1 MTPGP
6 PTRERRVV
14 LIGRRARQLFAEPLF
29 ERGPQLPLT
38 RRSIRAKAGG
48 MALAELSRGGARVLA
63 MLGSPDKARDVVDAL
78 LVDRGV
84 DRKFAKAVDDEAGE
98 AAAEPVAAE
107 GRRADLTALPTFTV
121 DPATARDFDD
131 AVSAERIDEGYR
143 IWIHIADVS
152 AHVRPGTALDA
163 EAYRRATSTYV
174 PGAVAPMLPASL
186 SEGACS
192 LSPGVPRQALT
203 AELELTSDGE
213 PIRERFQ
220 RTLIRSDAR
229 LDYDEL
235 DEIFAGRRTAP
246 EPIQAPLEV
255 ARAAAAALRAR
266 RPDSA
271 IGLSTTEPEFKFDG
285 GDVISAHSLHQ
296 TEAHGLIEQLMVTCN
311 ERVATLLER
320 RRIPAIYRVHEQP
333 DPARIGFL
341 FEQLAALDLPTPAL
355 PKRITAT
362 EAGELA
368 GEASRL
374 VTREGKRRGHGQDAY
389 ASLVLRSLQR
399 AVYSERNLGHA
410 GLGSTAYAHFTSPI
424 RRYPDL
430 IAHRAVLSSLTGQEP
445 APDPREMKSAAL
457 HCSEREREAS
467 SVERD
472 ADDVCAAFLLE
483 RELYEAGWEHEFKGE
498 VSGVIAAAA
507 FVSFGGELGDVY
519 EGFLPA
525 RLLGG
530 ERFDLD
536 ETETA
541 LVGRRT
547 GRRLRFGDPVTVKV
561 EKIEKPR
568 GRVDLAPVS
577 T

>member
-1 MTPGP
+1 
-6 PTRERRVV
+6 
-14 LIGRRARQLFAEPLF
+14 
-29 ERGPQLPLT
+29 
-38 RRSIRAKAGG
+38 
-48 MALAELSRGGARVLA
+48 MALAEIGRDGARVLA
-63 MLGSPDKARDVVDAL
+63 LLGSPDRARDVVDAL

-84 DRKFAKAVDDEAGE
+84 HSEFPPAVDAE
-98 AAAEPVAAE
+98 AADAASAPAAAE
-107 GRRADLTALPTFTV
+107 GRRVDLTDLPTFTV
-121 DPATARDFDD
+121 DPASARDFDD
-131 AVSAERIDEGYR
+131 AVSAERTEEGFR
-143 IWIHIADVS
+143 IWVHIADV
-152 AHVRPGTALDA
+152 AEHVRPGTALDL

-192 LSPGVPRQALT
+192 LSPGVPRNAVT
-203 AELELTSDGE
+203 AELELSSEGE
-213 PIRERFQ
+213 PIRERFH

-235 DEIFAGRRTAP
+235 DKIFASRAKAP
-246 EPIQAPLEV
+246 EPIQGPLEV

-266 RPDSA
+266 RPESA
-271 IGLSTTEPEFKFDG
+271 IGLSTTEPEFEFSG
-285 GDVISAHSLHQ
+285 ADVVGAHRLHQ
-296 TEAHGLIEQLMVTCN
+296 TEAHQLIEQLMVTCN

-320 RRIPAIYRVHEQP
+320 RRIPSLYRVHEEP
-333 DPARIGFL
+333 EPARVGFL

-355 PKRITAT
+355 PKQITAT
-362 EAGELA
+362 EAGRLA
-368 GEASRL
+368 GDASRL

-389 ASLVLRSLQR
+389 SSLVLRSLQR

-410 GLGSTAYAHFTSPI
+410 GLGSPAYAHFTSPI

-430 IAHRAVLSSLTGQEP
+430 IAHRALLSALDGQEP
-445 APDPREMKSAAL
+445 VPDGREMKSAAL

-467 SVERD
+467 SLERD

-483 RELYEAGWEHEFKGE
+483 RELYEAGWDHEFEGE
-498 VSGVIAAAA
+498 VSGVIAPAA
-507 FVSFGGELGDVY
+507 FVSFGGKLGDVY

-541 LVGRRT
+541 LVGRRS
-547 GRRLRFGDPVTVKV
+547 GRRLRFGDPIQVKV
-561 EKIEKPR
+561 EAIEKPR
-568 GRVDLAPVS
+568 GRVDLAPAAALEA
-577 T
+577 